1 MHIPIYSMFKENEPT
16 KSTINDPISDPISDP
31 INNLKEIERK
41 IYFEIKAYPG
51 IRKVSLIPMVGKS
64 EATVKRVLKQLSKNN
79 LIEYRGSKKTGGYFI
94 T

>member
-1 MHIPIYSMFKENEPT
+1 MHIPIHSMFKENEPT
-16 KSTINDPISDPISDP
+16 KSTINDPINDP

-51 IRKVSLIPMVGKS
+51 IRKVYLIPMVGKS